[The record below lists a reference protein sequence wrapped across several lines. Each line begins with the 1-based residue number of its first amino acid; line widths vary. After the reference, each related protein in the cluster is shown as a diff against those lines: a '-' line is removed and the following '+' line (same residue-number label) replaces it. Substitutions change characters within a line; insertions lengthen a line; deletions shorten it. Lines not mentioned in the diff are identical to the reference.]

1 MEVKLNPIE
10 IIVDFKKDGNLCPIR
25 FRVMDDEA
33 HYQVIHVRG
42 VKRKW
47 KTKVGREIFSF
58 YSCKGIINNMDVEF
72 ELKFEPDRGQ
82 WTLYR
87 M

>member
-1 MEVKLNPIE
+1 MEIRLNPIE
-10 IIVDFKKDGNLCPIR
+10 VIVDFKKDGNLLPVR

-33 HYQVIHVRG
+33 QYQTIYV
-42 VKRKW
+42 
-47 KTKVGREIFSF
+47 
-58 YSCKGIINNMDVEF
+58 KGIKRSWKQKFGKEIYDFYLCNGVINNVDVEF
-72 ELKFEPDRGQ
+72 ELKFESIYGQ